1 MSSAKIFYGCL
12 FLLVLFTAR
21 SWACLKRNPQDEK
34 PNDDD
39 KPATGSSSSSSG
51 TIINACCQCGQAIS
65 VSILVSNQIQEPHF
79 EFTTE
84 MKDRPQR
91 ELIHFVQEASTQDKR
106 FRFTAQ
112 HYGSMGF
119 AITTI
124 NNLEASVV
132 NKTYWHISTHYGS
145 NSSPRSLPLGVS
157 SYIPANMETIMF
169 NFTSYATPDN
179 H

>member
-1 MSSAKIFYGCL
+1 MIVMMMMMMMINVVWVML
-12 FLLVLFTAR
+12 F
-21 SWACLKRNPQDEK
+21 RNPQDEK

-106 FRFTAQ
+106 FR
-112 HYGSMGF
+112 
-119 AITTI
+119 
-124 NNLEASVV
+124 
-132 NKTYWHISTHYGS
+132 
-145 NSSPRSLPLGVS
+145 
-157 SYIPANMETIMF
+157 
-169 NFTSYATPDN
+169 
-179 H
+179 